1 MRSAALTDRGLV
13 REENEDAF
21 VVTETL
27 AAVADGMGGHQA
39 GEVASRT
46 AVKELADAL
55 VGPLRRPTTALLNA
69 FSRANTAVL
78 RQAAQADKAGM
89 GSTLTALVLRDR
101 RAWIGHIGDSR
112 AYLLREGRL
121 TQLTRDHSLVADL
134 VRNGSLSPEEARV
147 HPRRHVITKAIGSE
161 EVIEPDIFSVGLL
174 AGDRLI
180 LCTDGLTNHV
190 ESDRIAELAGE
201 NNLQTICRDLVE
213 AAKAGGGSD
222 NITVVVVEID
232 AGAPAGRKEKSTRL
246 KSIISFAVIIAA
258 LAVAGAGASSWLNSH
273 FYLVSSDRRVA
284 VGRGLPAEFAGYRLG
299 RLERTTSIRV
309 DRLPAYYRTRL
320 SKGLVVG
327 DAKRLSKLLR
337 DLKQLSETSR

>member
-1 MRSAALTDRGLV
+1 MKSAALTDRGLV

-21 VVTETL
+21 VITDSL

-46 AVKELADAL
+46 AVAELADAL
-55 VGPLRRPTTALLNA
+55 GGSLRRPTTALLNA
-69 FSRANTAVL
+69 FSRANDAVL

-89 GSTLTALVLRDR
+89 GSTLTAVVLSGR

-112 AYLLREGRL
+112 AYLLREGLL

-134 VRNGSLSPEEARV
+134 VRNGSLSPEEARI
-147 HPRRHVITKAIGSE
+147 HPRRHVITKAIGSDT
-161 EVIEPDIFSVGLL
+161 VIKPDVFSLNLL

-190 ESDRIAELAGE
+190 ESDRIAELAGGGSP
-201 NNLQTICRDLVE
+201 QTICRDLVE

-222 NITVVVVEID
+222 NITVAVVEI
-232 AGAPAGRKEKSTRL
+232 GADTRAAPKRSNRL
-246 KSIISFAVIIAA
+246 KLISFAVIVLA
-258 LAVAGAGASSWLNSH
+258 LALAGIFASSWLHRH
-273 FYLVSSDRRVA
+273 FYLVSSNRRVA
-284 VGRGLPAEFAGYRLG
+284 VGRGLPTAFAGYRLG
-299 RLERTTSIRV
+299 RLERTTSIHV
-309 DRLPAYYRTRL
+309 DRLPAYYRKRL

-327 DAKRLSKLLR
+327 DAKRLNKLLL
-337 DLKQLSETSR
+337 DLKQLSGKSQ